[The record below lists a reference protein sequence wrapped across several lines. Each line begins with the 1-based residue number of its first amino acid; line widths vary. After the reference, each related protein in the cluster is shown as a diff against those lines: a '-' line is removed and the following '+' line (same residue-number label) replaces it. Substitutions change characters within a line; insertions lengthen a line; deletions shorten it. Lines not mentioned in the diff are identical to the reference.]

1 MTDGSSRLVPPG
13 SSLQTSVDEIAFLV
27 GSTHRVRIL
36 GALYDRDACSRD
48 ELRDLVDASR
58 TTVQRNVQALEE
70 RGWIT
75 NSSVEYDITPAGAL
89 VTEELLGLVET
100 MQLATDLRNAL
111 RWLPREELGFDLRE
125 LRDAEVTVASPTS
138 PYAPV
143 DRLVAALETA
153 TRFRGLFA
161 TASLPTV
168 EVLRSRAGVA
178 GPDWCVILAADG
190 RAALE
195 SSGYADRFAT
205 LRAADA
211 LDLCTY
217 TGDVPFYLGLLD
229 DEVQL
234 GFTDGDGVLKALVQ
248 SASPTVREWADDTF
262 EAYYDES
269 APVE

>member
-1 MTDGSSRLVPPG
+1 MTDGSSRLVPPE

-27 GSTHRVRIL
+27 GSAHRVRIL

-48 ELRDLVDASR
+48 ELRELVDASR

-75 NSSVEYDITPAGAL
+75 NSSVEYDITPVGAL

-100 MQLATDLRNAL
+100 MQLATDLRKAL

-125 LRDAEVTVASPTS
+125 LRDAAVTVASPTS

-143 DRLVAALETA
+143 DQLVTALETA

-161 TASLPTV
+161 TASLATV
-168 EVLRSRAGVA
+168 EVLQSRAGVA
-178 GPDWCVILAADG
+178 DTHWCVILTADG
-190 RAALE
+190 REAL
-195 SSGYADRFAT
+195 SSDYAERFAS

-211 LDLCTY
+211 LDLHAY
-217 TGDVPFYLGLLD
+217 PGDVPFYLGLLD

-248 SASPTVREWADDTF
+248 STSPTVREWADDTF